1 MHRAQ
6 KKEGVCRSVRD
17 IEREVIEMRKADRY
31 TIHVLLFLVGVFSS
45 LRSAPVR
52 KSHVLV
58 SKVLTGI
65 TDIATQIIND

>member
-6 KKEGVCRSVRD
+6 KKGVCRSVRD
-17 IEREVIEMRKADRY
+17 IEREVIEMRKVDRY

-58 SKVLTGI
+58 SKVLTGT